1 MKKFTTLLVFS
12 IFAVSVYAYGPQTK
26 LSISSFNSYALR
38 IIVDNNTYS
47 FDKSKGDPDFVLSDL
62 AAGNHRIQIY
72 RMPVRPR
79 RGGFGNNAIRVIYD
93 ATIYL
98 RAQYFTDIMINR
110 FGRVFKDDMLIDQY
124 TENPK
129 PQQYPKPPRNPNNPQ
144 QSYPGQGYNT
154 QMAPQSFE
162 ALKATLRNE
171 GFDNSRLNIAKQA
184 AAANIFSAAQVK
196 EVMQLFSFD
205 ESRLDI
211 AKTFY
216 PRTIDK
222 GNYFTVSD
230 AFTFSNSKD
239 ALMEF
244 IRQNP

>member
-1 MKKFTTLLVFS
+1 MQKFTTLLFLSIFS
-12 IFAVSVYAYGPQTK
+12 ISVFAYGPQTK

-38 IIVDNNTYS
+38 IIVDNQTYS

-62 AAGNHRIQIY
+62 PAGNHRVQIY

-79 RGGFGNNAIRVIYD
+79 RGGFGNNAVQVIYD
-93 ATIYL
+93 ANIYL
-98 RAQYFTDIMINR
+98 RAQYYTDIMINR
-110 FGRVFKDDMLIDQY
+110 FGRIYKDEMLIDRY
-124 TENPK
+124 TENPN
-129 PQQYPKPPRNPNNPQ
+129 PQQYPNPPRNPNNPQ
-144 QSYPGQGYNT
+144 QSYPSQSYNV
-154 QMAPQSFE
+154 QMSTANFE
-162 ALKATLRNE
+162 ALKTTLRNE

-196 EVMQLFSFD
+196 EVMQLFSYD

-230 AFTFSNSKD
+230 AFSFSSSKD